1 MMEIENLPE
10 YVVKKAK
17 KLGGEDI
24 VCQSQITSTKQIR
37 FANNEITATK
47 NWETAHLSI
56 FLTWKKGVVATSI
69 DDFSKIDSSLND
81 LMKLAKSSEKNQNYH
96 EIASGKYSYKQ
107 FYCDKKILN
116 LEEKL
121 IDYVDWG
128 INSAIEN
135 GAKRAAGVL
144 YSSYGKE
151 FLATSNEINCDDEG
165 SYIEI
170 SLRAFANKDA
180 SGHGVSSSTKL
191 NNFNPK
197 KAGKKAGII
206 AKKALS
212 PKIGEE
218 GKFDIIFEPL
228 AFANL
233 LDVIGHQTSAFYAD
247 SGLSVFKDK
256 LNKKV
261 ASEKV
266 TIYDNGTID
275 EGLNSSKFDEE
286 GVPTKETCLIKN
298 GVMKTYLHN
307 SSTAKKFG
315 CKTTGNAGLIAP
327 MPWNLIFE
335 KGDLSKKELFGEVK
349 NGLYVTNVWY
359 TRFQNYE
366 TGDFSTIPRDGIF
379 LIKNGEIVSSLK
391 NIRISDNILN
401 ILKNIKTVGN
411 ELEQIHWW
419 EVETPVF
426 CPYLI
431 VEDVNVTKSTK

>member
-1 MMEIENLPE
+1 MTEIENLPE
-10 YVVKKAK
+10 SVVKKAR

-24 VCQSQITSTKQIR
+24 VCQSQVSSTKQIR

-47 NWETAHLSI
+47 TWETAFLSV
-56 FLTWKKGVVATSI
+56 FLTWKKRVVATSI
-69 DDFSKIDSSLND
+69 NDFSKIDSSLND
-81 LMKLAKSSEKNQNYH
+81 LMKLAKSTEENQNYH

-107 FYCDKKILN
+107 LYCDKKIVN
-116 LEEKL
+116 LEEEL
-121 IDYVDWG
+121 IDYVDTG

-135 GAKRAAGVL
+135 GAKRVAGVL
-144 YSSYGKE
+144 YTSYSKE
-151 FLATSNEINCDDEG
+151 YLATSNDIYGDDEG

-170 SLRAFANKDA
+170 SIRAFADKEA
-180 SGHGVSSSTKL
+180 SGHGVNSSTRL
-191 NNFNPK
+191 NSFNPNE
-197 KAGKKAGII
+197 AGKKAGKI

-218 GKFDIIFEPL
+218 GKIDIIFEPL
-228 AFANL
+228 AFSNL

-266 TIYDNGTID
+266 SLNDNGTIN

-298 GVMKTYLHN
+298 GVLKTYLHN
-307 SSTAKKFG
+307 SSTAKKFD
-315 CKTTGNAGLIAP
+315 CETTGNAGLIAP

-335 KGDLSKKELFGEVK
+335 KGDLSKDQLFGEVK
-349 NGLYVTNVWY
+349 NGLYITNVWY

-379 LIKNGEIVSSLK
+379 LIKNGEIEGSLK

-401 ILKNIKTVGN
+401 ILKNIKAVGN
-411 ELEQIHWW
+411 EHEQIHWW

-426 CPYLI
+426 CPYVV
-431 VEDVNVTKSTK
+431 VEGANVTKSTK